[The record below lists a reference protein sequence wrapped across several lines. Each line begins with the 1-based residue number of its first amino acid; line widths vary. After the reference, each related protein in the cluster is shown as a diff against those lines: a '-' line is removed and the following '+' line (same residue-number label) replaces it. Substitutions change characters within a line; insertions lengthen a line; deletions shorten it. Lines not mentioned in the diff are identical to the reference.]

1 MLQKAADFIKD
12 CKGRTVIV
20 YDIDGDG
27 LGAAVILAKSMKK
40 IFGRYPKA
48 IPRDRGLTRVTDKV
62 VDAVK
67 GFDDIIFLDITADQR
82 YEVVLKLDKKSRIMI
97 LDHHQI
103 SKNLN
108 RYGIVHVNP
117 ILFEK
122 KIPASRYCTSKLVL
136 DICRMLTDVDNLDW
150 LAGLG
155 IVNDKAEPSWKSFM
169 KKIYRKYRISPRTFE
184 KLNNIATS
192 SYMFSG
198 KKYYSDSYKAC
209 LMSDVPSDIL
219 KGKNQYSKKIVVL
232 HNRIEREINS
242 QMKNWKKNAEIFKD
256 KKLIILELK
265 TNFSIS
271 SVISTL
277 ISLKKQNYT
286 VLVARKYGK
295 HMSISLRRQDRKVDC
310 GLLARKL
317 TKNIKNSSGG
327 GHVPAAGINIMA
339 KDWKQLRKR
348 VLEIL

>member
-1 MLQKAADFIKD
+1 MSFSP
-12 CKGRTVIV
+12 T
-20 YDIDGDG
+20 
-27 LGAAVILAKSMKK
+27 
-40 IFGRYPKA
+40 
-48 IPRDRGLTRVTDKV
+48 
-62 VDAVK
+62 
-67 GFDDIIFLDITADQR
+67 
-82 YEVVLKLDKKSRIMI
+82 
-97 LDHHQI
+97 HH
-103 SKNLN
+103 
-108 RYGIVHVNP
+108 G
-117 ILFEK
+117 
-122 KIPASRYCTSKLVL
+122 
-136 DICRMLTDVDNLDW
+136 
-150 LAGLG
+150 
-155 IVNDKAEPSWKSFM
+155 
-169 KKIYRKYRISPRTFE
+169 
-184 KLNNIATS
+184 
-192 SYMFSG
+192 
-198 KKYYSDSYKAC
+198 
-209 LMSDVPSDIL
+209 
-219 KGKNQYSKKIVVL
+219 NQYSKKIVVL

-242 QMKNWKKNAEIFKD
+242 QMKNWKKNAEIFKN